1 MIANLIASRVRGGEK
16 EKPPQAVRRVEVLRW
31 FCWLTNRLLF
41 QVPDYLVT
49 IGASVATAGYMN
61 PEVLAVGRLHNQ
73 LVKVAMGLNPIE
85 PASGCL

>member
-1 MIANLIASRVRGGEK
+1 MIANLFASRVRGGEK
-16 EKPPQAVRRVEVLRW
+16 EKPPQAVRRVEVIQW
-31 FCWLTNRLLF
+31 FKKSLLEIPYDLMS
-41 QVPDYLVT
+41 VGST
-49 IGASVATAGYMN
+49 IATAGYMN

>member
-1 MIANLIASRVRGGEK
+1 MIANLFASRVRGGEK

-49 IGASVATAGYMN
+49 IGSSVATA
-61 PEVLAVGRLHNQ
+61 
-73 LVKVAMGLNPIE
+73 
-85 PASGCL
+85 